1 VKEPDP
7 NTREACPASSSAKP
21 APGAIESS
29 RATDLENCNCDS
41 NQTSRD
47 ARKNEFTPATTRQ
60 KIVLALLLLVASVG
74 ISLLWFAL
82 FNKYQALLHTEIRV
96 HWQKTVDVALRPGP
110 PFFWYDSMAGQL
122 VWSGPIDPDQKK
134 ELTGLALSNHGG
146 PDSTDPDIVTY
157 WAAIDE
163 LAFKA
168 NKLRDSGLTFL
179 LVLAGVS
186 GMLGVLI
193 RSILDFVG
201 NACFKNTLD
210 VYRWWPWYL
219 MRPPLGFLLGLLSVL
234 IIQARIF
241 LPNTGGSMAT
251 VWWLGVAVLVGFG
264 TDDFAGRLRLVSQ
277 TLFGKSE
284 S

>member
-1 VKEPDP
+1 
-7 NTREACPASSSAKP
+7 
-21 APGAIESS
+21 
-29 RATDLENCNCDS
+29 
-41 NQTSRD
+41 
-47 ARKNEFTPATTRQ
+47 
-60 KIVLALLLLVASVG
+60 
-74 ISLLWFAL
+74 
-82 FNKYQALLHTEIRV
+82 
-96 HWQKTVDVALRPGP
+96 
-110 PFFWYDSMAGQL
+110 MAGQL